1 MAEAGHAV
9 DDGDEWILSGRY
21 RMGNRIGGGGMG
33 ELYSAY
39 DSQLERQVAVK
50 LLLPPSP
57 PPGLILGSPE
67 DLEFSVGQR
76 RDAERFLREVRTTAR
91 LELPGIPAIYDTG
104 VDEYEGPAGK
114 ATRTYLVMQYL
125 DGQDAEKELVRMHG
139 ARILPPV
146 SWAVAIGTQI
156 AATLIA
162 VHQVHVV
169 HRDIKPANIQ
179 ITGSGHAKLLDFGVA
194 IFKGAGAPPRLTQ
207 IDHTVGSPG
216 YMSPEQ
222 AMAQEVGPASDIYGL
237 GCTLFRMLTHRLPY
251 EPDRAMRPRQ
261 QHASAPVPGPAGLRP
276 ETPPILDHLVRRM
289 LAKDADQR
297 PAAQEVYEALLP
309 YAGAPCD
316 EAFPTGIALDPT
328 LPFRRPLV
336 SAARKAPRTTNVAPI
351 SVAEANLI
359 KMSAEEL
366 TEAGR
371 QEEAIDLLRD
381 AVVRVTDPI
390 SSVELRHL
398 LAEILFR
405 SDQFAEAADLYD
417 RVRNDYSR
425 MYLQADVMDPAD
437 PAILDCAYFAGQ
449 AYAALPDAEKAIS
462 RLRYFVDHADPE
474 ADSEAAV
481 RFRDGRYS
489 LAEMYHRH
497 GDDIQAKLEFE
508 IARSLY
514 AQVFGEGSTF
524 VRKIDSRIAQLSPE
538 SG

>member
-1 MAEAGHAV
+1 MHEAEGGGV
-9 DDGDEWILSGRY
+9 DDQEEWVLSRRY

-50 LLLPPSP
+50 LLLPSSP
-57 PPGLILGSPE
+57 PAGLIPGSPE
-67 DLEFSVGQR
+67 DLEFSAGQQ

-91 LELPGIPAIYDTG
+91 LELSGIPAIYNTG

-125 DGQDAEKELVRMHG
+125 DGRDVEKELARMYG

-146 SWAVAIGTQI
+146 SWAAAIGAQI

-222 AMAQEVGPASDIYGL
+222 AMALEVGPASDIYGL

-261 QHASAPVPGPAGLRP
+261 QHVSAPVPGPGGFRH
-276 ETPPILDHLVRRM
+276 ETPPTLDDLVRRM
-289 LAKDADQR
+289 LAKEADQR
-297 PAAQEVYEALLP
+297 PVAEEVYESLLP
-309 YAGAPCD
+309 FAGTPCD
-316 EAFPTGIALDPT
+316 EAFPTGTALDPT

-336 SAARKAPRTTNVAPI
+336 SAARKASRAASAAPI

-359 KMSAEEL
+359 KVSAEEL

-371 QEEAIDLLRD
+371 HEEAISLLKD
-381 AVVRVTDPI
+381 VVARVTDSI
-390 SSVELRHL
+390 SAVELRHL

-405 SDQFAEAADLYD
+405 SDQFAEAAALYD
-417 RVRNDYSR
+417 GVRNDYSR
-425 MYLQADVMDPAD
+425 LYLRAGVMDPAD

-462 RLRYFVDHADPE
+462 RLRYFVDHADPDAGPE
-474 ADSEAAV
+474 VAA
-481 RFRDGRYS
+481 RCRDGRYS

-497 GDDIQAKLEFE
+497 GDDAQARSEFE
-508 IARSLY
+508 VARSLY
-514 AQVFGEGSTF
+514 AQAFGVSSAF
-524 VRKIDSRIAQLSPE
+524 VRKIDLRIGRE
-538 SG
+538 R